1 MSLAMCVFP
10 KTKIDM
16 RIINLL
22 LSSLFAMLVLSAC
35 QQRFEE
41 APTQE
46 NLEKLYVTF
55 TIDGAERR
63 ETRAVPN
70 APNGTE
76 SDGDYESSYKS
87 VDVMFFE
94 SNGNIATVGGQ
105 RIHHFDSEGF
115 SPNKAD
121 KENWVGGKYERG
133 ENKRGVFLLGVNRN
147 QVQGKTCVVVL
158 NLPLETRSR
167 VESGNISSLTS
178 LKNAAVIRI
187 TSADEQ
193 LGPIPYPLGAN
204 NQPDYNSPAFRHIV
218 MIGETSNISIPDT
231 DLASVINVNM
241 ERTIA
246 KVNVVG
252 YFSGSTFSLFPG
264 LGYTK
269 ITMSYLYKNFPSR
282 THLGSFWVEPGRAG
296 GMVRNPVNGIFVES
310 PAKLYGKAKQPY
322 FVQNFY
328 MNEYGELPDNAA
340 DQPIIELSAL
350 FQLPSNPDINPQH
363 RNWVLSLPRGMQRNK
378 SYTIYVNITGNGS
391 PNAGGNTRVV
401 LKADKIVVAPWA
413 ESIENFSLPE
423 SYPLKNFIGSPINS
437 NDQI

>member
-1 MSLAMCVFP
+1 MSFAMSVFP

-16 RIINLL
+16 RTINLL

-41 APTQE
+41 EPTQE
-46 NLEKLYVTF
+46 RLDKLYVTF
-55 TIDGAERR
+55 TIDGAERL

-105 RIHHFDSEGF
+105 KIHHFDSEGF
-115 SPNKAD
+115 SPNEAD

-147 QVQGKTCVVVL
+147 QVNGKTCVVVL
-158 NLPLETRSR
+158 NLPLETRNR
-167 VESGNISSLTS
+167 VESGNISSLS
-178 LKNAAVIRI
+178 GLKNAAVIRI

-193 LGPIPYPLGAN
+193 LGPIPYPVGAD

-218 MIGETSNISIPDT
+218 MIGETSNISISD
-231 DLASVINVNM
+231 AEVAAVIKVNM

-246 KVNVVG
+246 KVKLVG
-252 YFSGSTFSLFPG
+252 YFSGNTFSVFPSI
-264 LGYTK
+264 GYSQ

-282 THLGSFWVEPGRAG
+282 THLGSFYVEPGRPGALAL
-296 GMVRNPVNGIFVES
+296 NPVNGVFVES
-310 PAKLYGKAKQPY
+310 PAKLYGAAKQPY

-328 MNEYGELPDNAA
+328 MNEYGELPDNATE
-340 DQPIIELSAL
+340 QPIVELSAL
-350 FQLPSNPDINPQH
+350 FQIPRNPDFNPIK
-363 RNWVLSLPRGMQRNK
+363 RNWVLALPRGMQRNK
-378 SYTIYVNITGNGS
+378 SYTIYVNIVGNGS
-391 PNAGGNTRVV
+391 QSTEGNTRVV
-401 LKADKIVVAPWA
+401 LKADKIVVTPWG
-413 ESIENFSLPE
+413 ESVENFSLPE
-423 SYPLKNFIGSPINS
+423 SYPLKNFMGSPSNS